1 MSTLETLR
9 ARAGLKPLNAQ
20 ELDEFLEKIGEGH
33 ALLFFSGAPPR
44 PETFDVAMVLPEIL
58 KNFEGRLTGALVA
71 PEAENAVKSKF
82 QVYVAPSL
90 CVTRGGKPVAVL
102 PKILDWAEYLQKINA
117 ALAPDAPIL
126 EEPKKPATTFTF
138 SGEAAR

>member
-1 MSTLETLR
+1 MNALETFC
-9 ARAGLKPLNAQ
+9 ARTGLKPLNAA
-20 ELDEFLEKIGEGH
+20 ELDAFLGLIGDGH
-33 ALLFFSGAPPR
+33 ALLFFSGSPSR

-58 KNFEGRLTGALVA
+58 KTFSGRLSGALVA
-71 PEAENAVKSKF
+71 PEAEAAVKAKF
-82 QVYVAPSL
+82 QVFVAPSL
-90 CVTRGGKPVAVL
+90 CVTRGGQPVAVL

-126 EEPKKPATTFTF
+126 VPSPGPATKFTL